1 MTNQDTIQV
10 GQQTLT
16 RKESISL
23 GGCYFQYY
31 GTINISDTNEVR
43 HLIIFHNMI
52 EDKYDVVKSLSQD
65 EWKLS
70 NDHTNLLN
78 FANQYLGIK

>member
-23 GGCYFQYY
+23 GGCFFKYY
-31 GTINISDTNEVR
+31 GTINMSDTNEVR
-43 HLIIFHNMI
+43 HIITLTNPK
-52 EDKYDVVKSLSQD
+52 EDKWNVCKTFTQE
-65 EWKLS
+65 EWKSTSDKINLS
-70 NDHTNLLN
+70 N
-78 FANQYLGIK
+78 FVNQYLGIK

>member
-10 GQQTLT
+10 GKQTLT
-16 RKESISL
+16 RKEAVSL

-31 GTINISDTNEVR
+31 GTINISDTNEVK

-65 EWKLS
+65 EWKSS